1 MLDIKTIGTGGG
13 SIAWISRE
21 GKLKVGPRSAGA
33 VPGPMCYPNGGNEPT
48 ITDANLVLGRI
59 PPALI
64 GGGIRLDVARSRA
77 GLEALAA
84 RLPGNLGVEQLA
96 EGIIEIANWDQA
108 NAIRQMTI
116 QRGIDPAGFALLS
129 FGGSGPAQ
137 SPAVMDADGH
147 ENVHRAAESRQSLRL
162 RPPGS
167 RLAHRPH
174 RHQGDASGRID
185 LGAVAAIY
193 ASLEQ
198 DAAASLEKDGIP
210 PEKIALLREADV
222 RYAGQSMEV
231 RVPAPSGAIDAQF
244 IAAVADAF
252 HAAHLKTFG
261 YNYAG
266 AQKVELVNYCV
277 SGFGQIDRPH
287 IPKLAMLPRRRSPL
301 AGRFISTAN
310 SATRR
315 SMLARRWRRGEDRRP
330 GDRRG
335 VRLDH
340 GGVPG
345 PTARG
350 RSARHFDRAR
360 RRQIGGGQTMMNVH
374 AKEWPWP
381 TAPDLPAREVD
392 PIVLQ
397 IVEGTLNSI
406 EAEIEYAIERTARS
420 PMIREAHD
428 YRVGLFDR
436 YCRKLTGRSYS
447 AMPNAVVRD
456 FPPHTMR
463 PGDVFLMNDTYLTEG
478 SIGHL
483 PDLCSTVPVFHQGE
497 VVAYIQAFG
506 HHDDIGGRVP
516 GSMPGTATTVFEEG
530 LAVPPVKFYDQGVR
544 NDAVFTIIKRNTRV
558 PETLAADLDSEVQAC
573 LMGARRMA
581 ELFERFGRDTVEAC
595 FQTILD
601 TCRDV
606 FRRELLPKIADGEY
620 RWEDYVEHDGV
631 TDPKL
636 HKLALTLT
644 KKGGR
649 ITLDFTGTDP
659 QSTGPINWPAD
670 YAGGAFLI
678 KWIAPILRNL
688 ADTPERAAEIHV
700 NEGVCEVFD
709 VIFPPKGTLITPEW
723 PAATNARSFVL
734 LRCLGL
740 LAGVVAQAAKGHMPA
755 DQETIRYTGFYG
767 TDRNGKSFLSREVL
781 GGGSGGRAY
790 ADGNDAI
797 HIVPDSR
804 NQPAE
809 FTETRFP
816 LLVEKLALRTDS
828 GGAGKR
834 RGGLGYEK
842 HYRAL
847 VDCRTIVTA
856 DRVRLGCYGL
866 NGGEAGK
873 PFCVTID
880 AEGTPHDLGGLVD
893 GEPVLAGQIVRV
905 VTTGGGGWGDPLER
919 EPELVLRDV
928 IEGKVSLA
936 AARDGYGVVLNV
948 ANDVQQATID
958 AAATESLRQELKA
971 ARHGERPMIDRGPG
985 FEKMIRG
992 EIKPW
997 VRSS

>member
-1 MLDIKTIGTGGG
+1 
-13 SIAWISRE
+13 
-21 GKLKVGPRSAGA
+21 
-33 VPGPMCYPNGGNEPT
+33 MCYPNGGSEPT

-64 GGGIRLDVARSRA
+64 GGGIALDVERARA
-77 GLEALAA
+77 GIAELAA
-84 RLPGNLGVEQLA
+84 RLPGNMSAEQLA
-96 EGIIEIANWDQA
+96 EGIIEIANWNQA

-116 QRGIDPAGFALLS
+116 QRGIDPREFALLS

-137 SPAVMDADGH
+137 SPAVMDLIGMKACIVPPNPGNLSAFGLLAVDWRTDHIVTKVMH
-147 ENVHRAAESRQSLRL
+147 E
-162 RPPGS
+162 
-167 RLAHRPH
+167 
-174 RHQGDASGRID
+174 DAID
-185 LGAVAAIY
+185 LAAVADIY
-193 ASLEQ
+193 AGLEA
-198 DAAASLEKDGIP
+198 DAAATLERDGIEP
-210 PEKIALLREADV
+210 SRIRLVREADV

-231 RVPAPSGAIDAQF
+231 RVPAPSGAVDAAFIDGL
-244 IAAVADAF
+244 VAAF

-266 AQKVELVNYCV
+266 QQKVELVNFCV
-277 SGFGQIDRPH
+277 SGFGMIDRPS
-287 IPKLAMLPRRRSPL
+287 IPKLDIGPAAAPKRGSRPVYFAGAFRETPVYQRGVARRRLP
-301 AGRFISTAN
+301 
-310 SATRR
+310 
-315 SMLARRWRRGEDRRP
+315 ARRTGRG
-330 GDRRG
+330 RG
-335 VRLDH
+335 VRLHDR
-340 GGVPG
+340 GFSRP
-345 PTARG
+345 ASRG
-350 RSARHFDRAR
+350 RCAWHSDRAAR
-360 RRQIGGGQTMMNVH
+360 APRAGGGAMNVH
-374 AKEWPWP
+374 PAGQPWP
-381 TAPDLPAREVD
+381 TAPSLPARAVD

-456 FPPHTMR
+456 FPPETMQ
-463 PGDVFLMNDTYLTEG
+463 PGDVFLMNDTYLSEG

-483 PDLCSTVPVFHQGE
+483 PDLCSTVPVFHRGD

-516 GSMPGTATTVFEEG
+516 GSMPGTAATVFEEG
-530 LAVPPVKFYDQGVR
+530 LAVPPIKLYSAGVR
-544 NDAVFTIIKRNTRV
+544 NDAVFTIVKRNTRV
-558 PETLAADLDSEVQAC
+558 PDMLAADLDSEVQAC
-573 LMGARRMA
+573 VMGARRMA
-581 ELFERFGRDTVEAC
+581 ELFERFGRETVEAC
-595 FQTILD
+595 FQAILD
-601 TCRDV
+601 KCRDI

-636 HKLALTLT
+636 HKLAITMI
-644 KKGGR
+644 KRGER

-740 LAGVVAQAAKGHMPA
+740 LAGVVAQAVDGRMPA

-767 TDRNGKSFLSREVL
+767 IDEAGKSFLSREVL
-781 GGGSGGRAY
+781 GGGSGGRYY

-856 DRVRLGCYGL
+856 DRVRLGCYGV
-866 NGGEAGK
+866 NGGKAGL
-873 PFCVTID
+873 PFCVTVDI
-880 AEGTPHDLGGLVD
+880 EGAPRDLGGLVD

-905 VTTGGGGWGDPLER
+905 LTTGGGGWGDALAR
-919 EPELVLRDV
+919 EPDLVLRDV

-936 AARDGYGVVLNV
+936 AARDDYGVVLAPGV
-948 ANDVQQATID
+948 SSDSFTLDEPATL
-958 AAATESLRQELKA
+958 ALRAKLEAGRSKD
-971 ARHGERPMIDRGPG
+971 RPIIDRGEG
-985 FEKMIRG
+985 YEKMIRG
-992 EIKPW
+992 EVVPW
-997 VRSS
+997 TRTA